1 MCGQLAFP
9 GMDAC
14 AAWWTPW
21 LKAQPA
27 DSTAAIAVPSENVSA
42 ATVLAVDTVNEE
54 DWTDIRET
62 LLGDG
67 TAYARLVSR
76 YQQSLS
82 RYLWRFTRSPQ
93 AHEELV
99 QTVFVEAYFQLRTFA
114 GRSPLSHWLQ
124 VIATRVG
131 YRFWKGQ
138 TQQRQRNMIS
148 MDQTDEP
155 PERRV
160 VGDHLESAEAAARV
174 HACLE
179 RLPPRDRLVI
189 TLLHLEEKTVAEI
202 SQYTGWSQT
211 MVKVQAYRA
220 RGKLAKLLRESPI

>member
-1 MCGQLAFP
+1 MGRPITLT
-9 GMDAC
+9 GVDAC
-14 AAWWTPW
+14 AAWCVAWM
-21 LKAQPA
+21 QPP
-27 DSTAAIAVPSENVSA
+27 SSEAAARPAPAAVTTVPPAEIAVRVSE
-42 ATVLAVDTVNEE
+42 L
-54 DWTDIRET
+54 DWSDIRQT
-62 LLGDG
+62 LTGDG
-67 TAYARLVSR
+67 AAYARLIGR
-76 YQQSLS
+76 YQQQLS

-99 QTVFVEAYFQLRTFA
+99 QTVFVEAYFQLKTFA

-138 TQQRQRNMIS
+138 TQQRQRNIMSIDPAS
-148 MDQTDEP
+148 EPAEDEP
-155 PERRV
+155 SR
-160 VGDHLESAEAAARV
+160 DHLESAEAAERV

-189 TLLHLEEKTVAEI
+189 TLLHLEEKSIAEI

-220 RGKLAKLLRESPI
+220 RGKLAKLLGESAR

>member
-1 MCGQLAFP
+1 MGSPIALS
-9 GMDAC
+9 GVDAC
-14 AAWWTPW
+14 AEWCLAWMQTSKPDGIS
-21 LKAQPA
+21 PA
-27 DSTAAIAVPSENVSA
+27 TTVSSTVAPSAGVAER
-42 ATVLAVDTVNEE
+42 VLEQ
-54 DWTDIRET
+54 DWSDIRLT
-62 LLGDG
+62 LTGDG
-67 TAYARLVSR
+67 AAYARLIGR
-76 YQQSLS
+76 YQQQLS

-99 QTVFVEAYFQLRTFA
+99 QTVFVEAYFQLRSFA

-138 TQQRQRNMIS
+138 TQQRQRNVMSI
-148 MDQTDEP
+148 DTAGEP
-155 PERRV
+155 MTNLSANDP
-160 VGDHLESAEAAARV
+160 LESAEAAARV

-189 TLLHLEEKTVAEI
+189 TLLHLEEKSIAEI
-202 SQYTGWSQT
+202 AQYTGWSQT

-220 RGKLAKLLRESPI
+220 RGKLARLLGESPV